1 MMLLKNKEYDE
12 LLQKVNVIDPSRLV
26 KKADYNTKIKDIE
39 DKIPN
44 LATTTCLNAKIN
56 DVKGEM
62 LSITGYYYCS

>member
-1 MMLLKNKEYDE
+1 MMNCFKKLMSLILADLLKKT
-12 LLQKVNVIDPSRLV
+12 
-26 KKADYNTKIKDIE
+26 DYNTKIKDIE